1 MENGIKMDVLS
12 KELMDRIRDYVNSKE
27 TLDEYGG
34 VIGKIGR
41 YFSSL
46 GYDEYDSDV
55 IRQFLDGMKGN
66 EQKNYCKGYVRFTE
80 RVVRIMV
87 DFAEKGVFD
96 FSYKP
101 SISQLYQVNEHH
113 RILISGIEQEN
124 GLSDGTKKELDHLF
138 RRLFWFVEQKGLT
151 AEQITDDLLIE
162 FITEEIP
169 KTVKYTMYRPVRVVK
184 MTASY
189 LKSQGIANL
198 EKDFSLL
205 KVKGQR
211 ERVVNPF
218 AADEVN
224 AILSTIESS
233 DRYSLRDRA
242 TILLAYDSGLRWCDI
257 RNLKLEDI
265 DWNKGTVSVVQKK
278 TGKPVVLPLSGKTMN
293 AIADYILNER
303 PKCFL
308 KEVFLSQK
316 GIPRP
321 MYGGSNNSM
330 LKKVI
335 LESEV
340 NVIKGRGFHSLRRA
354 YATEMSNAGVPLE
367 TISQMLGH
375 KSIEEDKPYLT
386 YNREKISFLT
396 FDFSL
401 VPISAGYYLEKE
413 EA

>member
-12 KELMDRIRDYVNSKE
+12 KELKDRIRDYVNSKE
-27 TLDEYGG
+27 TFDEYGG

-113 RILISGIEQEN
+113 RILISDIEQEN
-124 GLSDGTKKELDHLF
+124 GLSDSTKKELNHLF

-198 EKDFSLL
+198 EKDFSML

-218 AADEVN
+218 TADEVN
-224 AILSTIESS
+224 AILSTIENS
-233 DRYSLRDRA
+233 DRYNLRDRA

-257 RNLKLEDI
+257 RSPKLEDI

-278 TGKPVVLPLSGKTMN
+278 TGKPVFLPLSGKTMN

-308 KEVFLSQK
+308 KEVFLSK
-316 GIPRP
+316 NGIPRP
-321 MYGGSNNSM
+321 MYGVSNNGM

-340 NVIKGRGFHSLRRA
+340 NVINGRGFHSLRRA

-413 EA
+413 EV